1 MKLSKTLFW
10 LLPLFCLCLQCF
22 SQPHRPFPEHWS
34 FPPWVKTR
42 PQFLLPG
49 ETGLPLHLQPK
60 LPCGTLVAVFKNPS
74 PVVAA
79 ELARRRQMS
88 KEFMSGYG
96 KSGFYHGVIS
106 FDNSAQIMQS
116 RLFTLS
122 LLQAHARAEEARRKT
137 ASVVSGSSMSSSQTA
152 STSRRPIRKPSGNKL
167 RTFTY
172 KDGEE
177 IQARLLSI
185 DPRGSQ
191 AKIKTAKGLTYN
203 VPVTQ
208 FSEDD
213 VGFLRSWWEERNPR
227 ARHQFG
233 KAVTGL

>member
-1 MKLSKTLFW
+1 MMRYRKF
-10 LLPLFCLCLQCF
+10 
-22 SQPHRPFPEHWS
+22 
-34 FPPWVKTR
+34 
-42 PQFLLPG
+42 
-49 ETGLPLHLQPK
+49 PLHFIL
-60 LPCGTLVAVFKNPS
+60 LFFTVAV
-74 PVVAA
+74 
-79 ELARRRQMS
+79 
-88 KEFMSGYG
+88 GYSQEVIMCNKVTKG
-96 KSGFYHGVIS
+96 GFRISTAQAIKGRAHWNNWYYGNGGFRYGVIS
-106 FDNSAQIMQS
+106 SNRPAQIMQS

-122 LLQAHARAEEARRKT
+122 ILQAHAKAEEARRKT
-137 ASVVSGSSMSSSQTA
+137 ASIVSGSSISSSQAA

-172 KDGEE
+172 NDGEE

-185 DPRGSQ
+185 DPRGSR

-213 VGFLRSWWEERNPR
+213 LGYLRSWWEERNPR